1 VCGLSPWYLQI
12 STSQDCHNPKIWR
25 KMSFEIERKFL
36 IRNDSWRSSATRYTK
51 IRQAYLDSNAKVSI
65 RVRIKD
71 DGSATLTLKSR
82 SSKLRRREFEYAIPT
97 SDAEELL
104 SLRRGHIVEKVRYI
118 VPCGNLNGDI
128 MITWGLVSGAMAFAS
143 GPASFL
149 TLRFLLGVLKSTY
162 FLVKIL
168 VWLRPKSNCSMKITR
183 LNCRHGLAQKLL
195 ARIDTTTAPL
205 RNIHTVRGFA
215 RMQRW
220 LPNNANGTT
229 SIDVSL
235 PPREVGFGLQRRNS
249 ITKKYPRV
257 HFGLGAVTPLQ
268 INCRSSAMPV

>member
-1 VCGLSPWYLQI
+1 MAVTSPVI
-12 STSQDCHNPKIWR
+12 TKIWR

-118 VPCGNLNGDI
+118 VPCGNLNWEIDVFSGENL
-128 MITWGLVSGAMAFAS
+128 GLVTAEIE
-143 GPASFL
+143 
-149 TLRFLLGVLKSTY
+149 LLDENHQIELPPW
-162 FLVKIL
+162 I
-168 VWLRPKSNCSMKITR
+168 
-183 LNCRHGLAQKLL
+183 GLASLGCSGGC
-195 ARIDTTTAPL
+195 RITPTAPP
-205 RNIHTVRGFA
+205 
-215 RMQRW
+215 Q
-220 LPNNANGTT
+220 
-229 SIDVSL
+229 
-235 PPREVGFGLQRRNS
+235 
-249 ITKKYPRV
+249 
-257 HFGLGAVTPLQ
+257 
-268 INCRSSAMPV
+268 